1 MSDDKKRYPI
11 GESEPERRRQ
21 AERAASGPQAAAQ
34 TPEPARRGTEAPA
47 EAGPEAA
54 AMRMPAGAPAP
65 EPPVAA
71 GEEGAASALAEL
83 ASAQAVL
90 APERLDADAAPAEL
104 APAEA
109 APAPP
114 AGGPLWLRFRLNGQR
129 RELRVD
135 PSRRLL
141 AVIREDLGLTGT
153 KRSCEIGRCG
163 ACMVLVDG
171 EPMNSCLL
179 SAYQC
184 QEADIV
190 TIEGLRDERAE
201 RVKSAFLEE
210 GGFQCGYCTP
220 GMVVSVTSMLAANP
234 CPSRAETEEALA
246 GNICRC
252 TGYGS
257 IFRAVCRA
265 SAGEPDANLI

>member
-1 MSDDKKRYPI
+1 M
-11 GESEPERRRQ
+11 E
-21 AERAASGPQAAAQ
+21 
-34 TPEPARRGTEAPA
+34 
-47 EAGPEAA
+47 
-54 AMRMPAGAPAP
+54 
-65 EPPVAA
+65 
-71 GEEGAASALAEL
+71 
-83 ASAQAVL
+83 
-90 APERLDADAAPAEL
+90 
-104 APAEA
+104 
-109 APAPP
+109 
-114 AGGPLWLRFRLNGQR
+114 LRFRLNGEPR
-129 RELRVD
+129 SLRAD

-141 AVIREDLGLTGT
+141 AVIREDHGLTGT

-184 QEADIV
+184 QGADIV
-190 TIEGLRDERAE
+190 TIEGLRSERAE

-220 GMVVSVTSMLAANP
+220 GMVVSATSMLEANP

-265 SAGEPDANLI
+265 SAGEPAREGGAG